1 MLSIVLMAAAMTPD
15 ANACAG
21 IFHEEGLLAESDT
34 QEVILEDIGDGAVQV
49 HYRAVYEG
57 DSPDFGW
64 IIPVP
69 GVITDLDDGDLA
81 DFDDVRD
88 VSQPIID
95 RFYESTSEDSSGGCG
110 RASKGGDALNLA
122 DTGYASDRA
131 GNGVSVLAEG
141 FTGTY
146 DYALLEATDASE
158 LLQWLD
164 DNGWSVGGSEADL
177 EAYIA
182 DGWQFAAL
190 GVAVDEAETYE
201 DGRELP
207 PVTLTYEG
215 DMAFPARMARAAGAA
230 EQRTTLYV
238 IGDQRARITS
248 GWSEG
253 TLPKISG
260 DINDDAEALY
270 QDALRDLSAD
280 AATYAVT
287 YSDDFDSRWLTRFD
301 TLTPAAD
308 HTADPVLVVD
318 AGDQKASTEIELHE
332 GGATRRSNHRGLL
345 LLLAPMLG
353 LGWSLRRR

>member
-1 MLSIVLMAAAMTPD
+1 MLSIVLMAAALTPD
-15 ANACAG
+15 ASACAG
-21 IFHEEGLLAESDT
+21 IFHETGMLAESDT
-34 QEVILEDIGDGAVQV
+34 QEVILEQLDGDAIKV

-69 GVITDLDDGDLA
+69 GEVTALEDGDL
-81 DFDDVRD
+81 DLFDDVRD
-88 VSQPIID
+88 ASQPIVE
-95 RFYESTSEDSSGGCG
+95 RYYESVSDSSDGCG
-110 RASKGGDALNLA
+110 CGGAKSGDALNLS
-122 DTGYASDRA
+122 DTASDRA
-131 GNGVSVLAEG
+131 GNGVDVLAEG

-146 DYALLEATDASE
+146 DYVLLEATDASE

-164 DNGWSVGGSEADL
+164 DNGWSVGGSEDDL
-177 EAYIA
+177 EAYIT

-207 PVTLTYEG
+207 PVTLTYTG
-215 DMAFPARMARAAGAA
+215 DMAFPARMARSAGAV

-238 IGDQRARITS
+238 IGDQRARIS
-248 GWSEG
+248 EGWTEG
-253 TLPKISG
+253 TLPKLSG
-260 DINDDAEALY
+260 DIDADAEVIY

-280 AATYAVT
+280 EASYALT
-287 YSDDFDSRWLTRFD
+287 YSYDYGARWLTRFD
-301 TLTPAAD
+301 TLTLAAD
-308 HTADPVLVVD
+308 HTTDPFLVVD
-318 AGDQKASTEIELHE
+318 AGEQKANTEIELHE
-332 GGATRRSNHRGLL
+332 GGTTQRSNHRGLL